1 MTETLIAPSARL
13 ALVDRAPIG
22 GLVDVSRRAPAT
34 VAVEASD
41 PITRA
46 GIVSQLRRSRD
57 VELVEQDGVR
67 TAVALLVVDS
77 IDETVI
83 ARVQE
88 LSRRG
93 SKIVIVVSRF
103 DPRAILPVLDFG
115 VRAVLTRCEANAERL
130 VSVLRSVS
138 AGGVDLPSGVLRHL
152 IEQVGFVNRDVLA
165 PRGLRF
171 AGLTPRERDVLTLV
185 AEGLSTREVATRMA
199 YSERTIKNV
208 LQDLT
213 TRLQLRNRTQAVAYA
228 LRNGWI

>member
-1 MTETLIAPSARL
+1 MTETMMAPNARL
-13 ALVDRAPIG
+13 ALVNAGPMT
-22 GLVDVSRRAPAT
+22 GLVDVARRAPAT
-34 VAVEASD
+34 VSVEAHD

-57 VELVEQDGVR
+57 IQLVEHDGAR
-67 TAVALLVVDS
+67 AAVALLVVDAV
-77 IDETVI
+77 DEAAVQ
-83 ARVQE
+83 RVHD
-88 LSRRG
+88 LSRG
-93 SKIVIVVSRF
+93 GAKIVIVVSQF

-130 VSVLRSVS
+130 VAVLRSV
-138 AGGVDLPSGVLRHL
+138 ALGGVDLPPGVLRQL

>member
-1 MTETLIAPSARL
+1 MTETMIAPSARL
-13 ALVDRAPIG
+13 ALIDRAPNN

-34 VAVEASD
+34 VVVEATD

-57 VELVEQDGVR
+57 IELVESGGVHA
-67 TAVALLVVDS
+67 AVALLVVDA
-77 IDETVI
+77 IDDGAL
-83 ARVQE
+83 ARVQD

-115 VRAVLTRCEANAERL
+115 VRAVLTRVEANAERL
-130 VSVLRSVS
+130 VAVLRSVS
-138 AGGVDLPSGVLRHL
+138 AGGVDLPPGVLRQL

-185 AEGLSTREVATRMA
+185 ADGLSTREVATRLA

>member
-13 ALVDRAPIG
+13 ALVDRAPIA

-57 VELVEQDGVR
+57 IELVEQDGVR

-77 IDETVI
+77 IDEAVI

-138 AGGVDLPSGVLRHL
+138 AGGVDLPPGVLRHL